1 MKNGGS
7 NKLEPFYA
15 VYGGKV
21 KKAMNLKGFAALALV
36 GMGSI
41 LASTLTGCKSA
52 PELTAAQAQTL
63 IQAKYDQTPA
73 LGANIFVD
81 DLGMRMGVTDKYW
94 DRTRAYP
101 NKFWADFALT
111 PEGKKAIKLA
121 DGGDVIKWRP
131 ESETDT
137 RFSVIV
143 VAAVANHL
151 KAHDVQDPQDDA
163 GGKGVSFTEAVNLD
177 GVPDPLQDIAHNS
190 GNKLSSKRHA
200 EFALDGG
207 AWKLVGIN

>member
-1 MKNGGS
+1 M
-7 NKLEPFYA
+7 
-15 VYGGKV
+15 
-21 KKAMNLKGFAALALV
+21 KKAMKVGTFAALAFV
-36 GMGSI
+36 GLGFTVGSM
-41 LASTLTGCKSA
+41 LNGCKSA
-52 PELTAAQAQTL
+52 PELTSAEAQAL
-63 IQAKYDQTPA
+63 IQAKYDQNPA
-73 LGANIFVD
+73 EGANIYVD

-101 NKFWADFALT
+101 NKFWADFTLT

-131 ESETDT
+131 ESELDNK
-137 RFSVIV
+137 FSIIV
-143 VAAVANHL
+143 VTTVANHL

-177 GVPDPLQDIAHNS
+177 GVPGPLQDIAHNP
-190 GNKLSSKRHA
+190 GNRLSSKRQA

-207 AWKLVGIN
+207 AWKLVSIE

>member
-1 MKNGGS
+1 MKVGT
-7 NKLEPFYA
+7 
-15 VYGGKV
+15 
-21 KKAMNLKGFAALALV
+21 FAALACV
-36 GMGSI
+36 GLGFTVGSM
-41 LASTLTGCKSA
+41 LNGCKSA
-52 PELTAAQAQTL
+52 PELTSAEAQAL
-63 IQAKYDQTPA
+63 IQAKYDQNPA
-73 LGANIFVD
+73 EGANIYVD

-101 NKFWADFALT
+101 NKFWADFTLT

-131 ESETDT
+131 ESELDNK
-137 RFSVIV
+137 FSIIV
-143 VAAVANHL
+143 VTTVANHL

-177 GVPDPLQDIAHNS
+177 GVPGPLQDIAHNP
-190 GNKLSSKRHA
+190 GNRLSSKRQA

-207 AWKLVGIN
+207 AWKLVSIE

>member
-1 MKNGGS
+1 MS
-7 NKLEPFYA
+7 RFCA

-21 KKAMNLKGFAALALV
+21 KKAMNVGTFAALAFV
-36 GMGSI
+36 GLGFTVGSM
-41 LASTLTGCKSA
+41 LNGCKSA
-52 PELTAAQAQTL
+52 PELTSAEAQAL

-73 LGANIFVD
+73 EGANIYVD

-94 DRTRAYP
+94 DRTKAYP
-101 NKFWADFALT
+101 NKFWADFTLT

-121 DGGDVIKWRP
+121 DGSDVIKWRP
-131 ESETDT
+131 ESELDNK
-137 RFSVIV
+137 FSIIV
-143 VAAVANHL
+143 VTTVANHL

-177 GVPDPLQDIAHNS
+177 GVPGPLQDIAHNP
-190 GNKLSSKRHA
+190 GNRLSSKRQA

-207 AWKLVGIN
+207 AWKLVSIE

>member
-1 MKNGGS
+1 MTGRANMS
-7 NKLEPFYA
+7 RFCA

-21 KKAMNLKGFAALALV
+21 KKAMNVGTFAALAFV
-36 GMGSI
+36 GLGFTVGSM
-41 LASTLTGCKSA
+41 LNGCKSA
-52 PELTAAQAQTL
+52 PELTSAEAQAL

-73 LGANIFVD
+73 EGANIYVD

-94 DRTRAYP
+94 DRTKAYP
-101 NKFWADFALT
+101 NKFWADFTLT

-121 DGGDVIKWRP
+121 DGSDVIKWRP
-131 ESETDT
+131 ESELDNK
-137 RFSVIV
+137 FSIIV
-143 VAAVANHL
+143 VTTVANHL

-177 GVPDPLQDIAHNS
+177 GVPGPLQDIAHNP
-190 GNKLSSKRHA
+190 GNRLSSKRQA

-207 AWKLVGIN
+207 GWKLVSIE

>member
-1 MKNGGS
+1 MKVGT
-7 NKLEPFYA
+7 
-15 VYGGKV
+15 
-21 KKAMNLKGFAALALV
+21 FAALAFV
-36 GMGSI
+36 GLGFTVGSM
-41 LASTLTGCKSA
+41 LNGCKSA
-52 PELTAAQAQTL
+52 PELTSAEAQAL
-63 IQAKYDQTPA
+63 IQAKYDQNPA
-73 LGANIFVD
+73 EGANIYVD

-101 NKFWADFALT
+101 NKFWADFTLT

-131 ESETDT
+131 ESELDNK
-137 RFSVIV
+137 FSIIV
-143 VAAVANHL
+143 VTTVANHL

-177 GVPDPLQDIAHNS
+177 GVPGPLQDIAHNP
-190 GNKLSSKRHA
+190 GNRLSSKRQA

-207 AWKLVGIN
+207 AWKLVSIE

>member
-1 MKNGGS
+1 MS
-7 NKLEPFYA
+7 RFCA

-21 KKAMNLKGFAALALV
+21 KKAMKVGTFAALAFV
-36 GMGSI
+36 GLGFTVGSM
-41 LASTLTGCKSA
+41 LNGCKSA
-52 PELTAAQAQTL
+52 PELTSAEAQAL
-63 IQAKYDQTPA
+63 IQAKYDQNPA
-73 LGANIFVD
+73 EGANIYVD

-101 NKFWADFALT
+101 NKFWADFTLT

-131 ESETDT
+131 ESELDNK
-137 RFSVIV
+137 FSIIV
-143 VAAVANHL
+143 VTTVANHL

-177 GVPDPLQDIAHNS
+177 GVPGPLQDIAHNP
-190 GNKLSSKRHA
+190 GNRLSSKRQA

-207 AWKLVGIN
+207 AWKLVSIE